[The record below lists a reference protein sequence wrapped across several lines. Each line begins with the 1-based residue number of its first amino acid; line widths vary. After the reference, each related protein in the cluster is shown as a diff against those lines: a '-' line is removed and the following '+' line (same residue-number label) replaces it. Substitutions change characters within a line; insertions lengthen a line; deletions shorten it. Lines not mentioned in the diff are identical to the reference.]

1 MHTKEGVFIS
11 HITGEK
17 SAANRLKELLRETF
31 GPTLKIFVSSDYES
45 IGSGADW
52 FSAISTALRTARVI
66 LVLLSEGSV
75 DRRWINFE
83 AGVGVGAEDLV
94 IPLVFR
100 GFAKGNIGMPL
111 APLHAR
117 SLSDAKDV
125 RAMIND
131 IAKAC
136 GMQARGSD
144 LGPFVSDLAKL
155 EKGLPSEQ
163 VLLEPY
169 LRKQPGAVGYSLQ
182 FRLSNTGSRDVE
194 LNMIEVSVPRR
205 YVDPSWTQMA
215 DPNLIE
221 ASAENIANEPYL
233 IQKFKVYD
241 GPIGYGFGSPQRMPR
256 LLSSGMPPQELK
268 PPYSFALREVKEA
281 DGIDV
286 PIFYEVYAK
295 GMRPEKGET
304 TYRKLV
310 MGMYPRAMGHS

>member
-1 MHTKEGVFIS
+1 MNAKEGVFIS

-17 SAANRLKELLRETF
+17 SAANRLKELLRATF

-52 FSAISTALRTARVI
+52 FNAICTALKTARVV

-83 AGVGVGAEDLV
+83 AGVGVGAEGLV

-100 GFAKGNIGMPL
+100 DFAKGNIGMPL
-111 APLHAR
+111 SPLHAR
-117 SLSDAKDV
+117 SLSDPEDV

-131 IAKAC
+131 VAKAC
-136 GMQARGSD
+136 GTEDRGSD
-144 LGPFVSDLAKL
+144 LVPFVSDLAKL
-155 EKGLPSEQ
+155 EKGLPSEE

-221 ASAENIANEPYL
+221 VSAEDIAGEPYL
-233 IQKFKVYD
+233 IQRFRAYD

-268 PPYSFALREVKEA
+268 PPYSFALRDVKEA
-281 DGIDV
+281 DGVDV
-286 PIFYEVYAK
+286 PIFHAVYAK

-304 TYRKLV
+304 TYRKLA
-310 MGMYPRAMGHS
+310 YALFPRALGHS